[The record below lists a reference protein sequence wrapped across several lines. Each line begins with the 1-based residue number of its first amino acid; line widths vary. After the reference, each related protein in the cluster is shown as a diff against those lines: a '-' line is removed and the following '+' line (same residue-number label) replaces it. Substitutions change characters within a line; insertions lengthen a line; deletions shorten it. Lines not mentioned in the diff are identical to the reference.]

1 MQTVRTNLTNGAST
15 QYTNCNFNSMCV
27 FNGAIIGAGDMGV
40 RKLCCDDNDNGADI
54 NAYVKTFA
62 FKFGHEGNKRV
73 RFIYMTV
80 ETDGDVIVTPIVDGV
95 EQTPI
100 TFSANGT
107 GRQFIRKT
115 VARTSSGV
123 YWQFK
128 IENFAGCWFSLDKVE
143 VLPINLSR
151 GRK

>member
-1 MQTVRTNLTNGAST
+1 ML
-15 QYTNCNFNSMCV
+15 
-27 FNGAIIGAGDMGV
+27 GAGDGGLF
-40 RKLCCDDNDNGADI
+40 KIGCDDDDNGADI

-73 RFIYMTV
+73 RFSYMTV

-115 VARTSSGV
+115 ISRASSGV

-128 IENFAGCWFSLDKVE
+128 VENVDGCWFSLDKVE
-143 VLPINLSR
+143 VLPVNLSL
-151 GRK
+151 GR